1 MSGITKQ
8 NAGILMEYQWKM
20 NGKVSGKYHPTL
32 CDVIFEGNSWNL
44 RDFYSWNS
52 GVHTRG

>member
-20 NGKVSGKYHPTL
+20 NGKVSGKYHPTI
-32 CDVIFEGNSWNL
+32 CDVFLKGIHGI
-44 RDFYSWNS
+44 
-52 GVHTRG
+52 